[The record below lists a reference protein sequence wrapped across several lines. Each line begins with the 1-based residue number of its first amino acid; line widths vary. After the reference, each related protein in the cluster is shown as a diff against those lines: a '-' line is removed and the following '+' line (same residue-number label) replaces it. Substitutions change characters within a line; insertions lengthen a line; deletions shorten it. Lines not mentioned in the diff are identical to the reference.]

1 MDGECRMDLQN
12 GTGQDPWLVHSF
24 IQEITYFV
32 LGTVLGAGDLAV
44 NKTDKNS
51 FLLMLLF

>member
-24 IQEITYFV
+24 IHEITYFV